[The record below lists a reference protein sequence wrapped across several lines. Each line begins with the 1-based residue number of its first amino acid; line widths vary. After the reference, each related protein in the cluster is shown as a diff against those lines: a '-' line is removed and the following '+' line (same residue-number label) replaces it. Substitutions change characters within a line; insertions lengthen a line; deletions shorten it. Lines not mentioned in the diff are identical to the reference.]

1 MKSGAELELGLV
13 AETNFT
19 AYSTILSDVGTRFT
33 RSWYDAISDFVMTGL
48 NTWFLD
54 VVVSRTIAIS
64 SFLEGYSILRLNIN
78 RSN

>member
-33 RSWYDAISDFVMTGL
+33 RSWYDAISDFVMTGF
-48 NTWFLD
+48 NT
-54 VVVSRTIAIS
+54 
-64 SFLEGYSILRLNIN
+64 
-78 RSN
+78 